1 MLSEVVEVPDNQ
13 VWAYNAIL
21 NMSGNCYELQNDLQF
36 TDLQCTICW
45 VIWISLY
52 CFLSIF

>member
-45 VIWISLY
+45 VVWISLY